1 MAYHVDKHIVAN
13 MSFIGERKL
22 KKKSE
27 AIASIS
33 EYLRSILCICK
44 EKFVFFN
51 VDGKD
56 AVIN

>member
-1 MAYHVDKHIVAN
+1 VAN

-33 EYLRSILCICK
+33 EYLCSIPCICK
-44 EKFVFFN
+44 EKLTFFN
-51 VDGKD
+51 VDEKD

>member
-1 MAYHVDKHIVAN
+1 V
-13 MSFIGERKL
+13 ERKL

-27 AIASIS
+27 AIASIT

-44 EKFVFFN
+44 EKFAFFN
-51 VDGKD
+51 VDEKD